1 MGVFCMRPAAVAWCV
16 WTNSN
21 PPSGSAA
28 SRARAGYWAV
38 SESRMANPPPDPARC
53 PFCAGSNACAADS
66 GSCWCFALT
75 VPQGLLALV
84 PEAQRN
90 RACICQRCIQSFVA
104 DPPGFAARFSRR

>member
-1 MGVFCMRPAAVAWCV
+1 
-16 WTNSN
+16 
-21 PPSGSAA
+21 
-28 SRARAGYWAV
+28 
-38 SESRMANPPPDPARC
+38 MANPPPDPARC

-104 DPPGFAARFSRR
+104 